1 MGSGGNMH
9 ISLGTTWFVKRA
21 RVMES
26 SAIKKLIPR
35 GGNELLDVPTTIWEL
50 GSTVTTSTESHW
62 NITTSS
68 TLAHYNLVHTCNQ
81 F

>member
-1 MGSGGNMH
+1 MGSGGNML
-9 ISLGTTWFVKRA
+9 ISLGIAWFVKRA

-50 GSTVTTSTESHW
+50 GSTVTTRTECRSHW
-62 NITTSS
+62 NITTSY
-68 TLAHYNLVHTCNQ
+68 TLATNSRC
-81 F
+81 